1 MTAGR
6 PPPADDAGRTEREEL
21 FDLAVNRAL
30 AYARRTRA
38 LARARDVRGL
48 ARELELWILRTRFA
62 YRIPLEAVAERLL
75 VAPDGEVH
83 WAGGPHGGWR
93 EGRPPRP

>member
-1 MTAGR
+1 MTVSGE
-6 PPPADDAGRTEREEL
+6 PPGDDAHRGQREEL

-38 LARARDVRGL
+38 LARARDPRSL

-62 YRIPLEAVAERLL
+62 YRIPLEEVAERLL
-75 VAPDGEVH
+75 TAPDGEVH
-83 WAGGPHGGWR
+83 WSGGPDGAWR
-93 EGRPPRP
+93 PGRPPRP